1 MSFRIS
7 YNRYEQIKRIVTQ
20 TFIRYGVNC
29 IPVSAFELASKMG
42 ATVIP
47 YSAYSKEKR
56 ETISYFSNDGFSA
69 LYDGQWYI
77 FYNDELPYKRINN
90 TLMHEIGHI
99 VLDHTQESDLAEAEA
114 NFFAKFAL
122 APPVLI
128 HKLEPQDEIQLA
140 NLFDISLE
148 AATYA
153 MEYYRKWLEYG
164 GSEYKDYEIRLLN
177 LFGLAV

>member
-1 MSFRIS
+1 MKPFHIS
-7 YNRYEQIKRIVTQ
+7 AMMDFLLCMMDSGIYSTTMNCLTNASITRLCTRLVTSSL
-20 TFIRYGVNC
+20 I
-29 IPVSAFELASKMG
+29 
-42 ATVIP
+42 
-47 YSAYSKEKR
+47 
-56 ETISYFSNDGFSA
+56 
-69 LYDGQWYI
+69 
-77 FYNDELPYKRINN
+77 
-90 TLMHEIGHI
+90 
-99 VLDHTQESDLAEAEA
+99 TQESDLAEAEA